1 MDWLRP
7 HYDKILHA
15 TVTFVLMMFLLKY
28 MDWRFALVS
37 LYINH

>member
-1 MDWLRP
+1 
-7 HYDKILHA
+7 
-15 TVTFVLMMFLLKY
+15 VTFVLMMFLLKY